1 LPNDSILNKK
11 LEKLSQWNQHFTSL
25 LKMLEEAKWKCNN
38 DWRSIIDRTNKA
50 LSREIRILLSRE
62 KRMEEAEAAE

>member
-25 LKMLEEAKWKCNN
+25 LKMLEEAKWKYYNG
-38 DWRSIIDRTNKA
+38 WRSIIDRTNKV
-50 LSREIRILLSRE
+50 LSRETRILLSRE
-62 KRMEEAEAAE
+62 EWMEEAEAE

>member
-11 LEKLSQWNQHFTSL
+11 LEKLTQWNQHFTSL
-25 LKMLEEAKWKCNN
+25 LKMLEDAKWKCNN
-38 DWRSIIDRTNKA
+38 GWRSIIDRTNKA

-62 KRMEEAEAAE
+62 ERMEEAEAAE